1 MKVTKLTSSDYRREQ
16 VAASIC
22 MEQELAYHFAQRISG
37 ELFLLGEL
45 TLEEYNQ
52 MTQHNLQLFQPYLY
66 ELMTESLDI

>member
-16 VAASIC
+16 VDVSIC
-22 MEQELAYHFAQRISG
+22 VEQELAYHFAQRINA

-45 TLEEYNQ
+45 TLEEYNK